1 MVKRFYKM
9 RYRVAAYPRNY
20 GKEMTGHGYMEDLL
34 PVMADKRFEILDL
47 ELADE
52 PEPAEKDLTDL
63 IELALATYDE
73 AWFMELTGRQ
83 KACI

>member
-9 RYRVAAYPRNY
+9 TYKRAAGYNPICGY
-20 GKEMTGHGYMEDLL
+20 GFLEDLI
-34 PVMADKRFEILDL
+34 PVMKEGRFEILDL

-52 PEPAEKDLTDL
+52 PAAVEKDLADL
-63 IELALATYDE
+63 IDLALATHDE

>member
-1 MVKRFYKM
+1 
-9 RYRVAAYPRNY
+9 
-20 GKEMTGHGYMEDLL
+20 
-34 PVMADKRFEILDL
+34 MADKRFEILDL

-52 PEPAEKDLTDL
+52 PAPATKDLTDL